1 MVNATTMNLSNK
13 KNAYGF
19 VSKFFHWIM
28 AVMLIGAWL
37 MGNFHG
43 DVGSWKRTFIIA
55 HYTLEIIVFVLVG
68 FRLVWRFKNIT
79 PKPVKKNKWLNFVS
93 NSVFTFFYS
102 LMFLMPLSGYIMMN
116 FRGRSPT
123 FFGYKI
129 PALFEKNVE
138 WKKFAYETHEILGI
152 ILLVLFIMHVAAAL
166 YHHYVRKDLTLK
178 RMIFFK

>member
-55 HYTLEIIVFVLVG
+55 HYTLGIIVFILVG

-79 PKPVKKNKWLNFVS
+79 PKPVKKTNGSTLFPT
-93 NSVFTFFYS
+93 VFLHFFTPS
-102 LMFLMPLSGYIMMN
+102 CF
-116 FRGRSPT
+116 
-123 FFGYKI
+123 
-129 PALFEKNVE
+129 
-138 WKKFAYETHEILGI
+138 
-152 ILLVLFIMHVAAAL
+152 
-166 YHHYVRKDLTLK
+166 
-178 RMIFFK
+178 